1 MMVCRKDDVK
11 RLDTISEVKGFA
23 VTAVAVAGLLAVA
36 GCASA
41 PPTLGGAPDLSVVSS
56 NALPPPGR
64 ADFTAPLAPSYL
76 GPSDLLQVTVAGID
90 WLTDQEIR
98 LDSSGEMSFPLAGPV
113 AAAGLT
119 PRELETLLA
128 QQLVKRGQLVN
139 PQVTVN
145 VKETFSRS
153 VTIEGQV
160 KKAGVY
166 PVSGKI
172 TLLQAIAL
180 AQSTDEFSS
189 LDDVVV
195 FRTVDN
201 QRYAALYDLKA
212 IRRGVYA
219 DPDIY
224 PNDIVMVGDDRGR
237 RLFRDLLAI
246 IPLITTPLVVAI
258 R

>member
-1 MMVCRKDDVK
+1 MR
-11 RLDTISEVKGFA
+11 RLYTIKKAQGFA
-23 VTAVAVAGLLAVA
+23 GPALALVGLLALA
-36 GCASA
+36 GCASGR
-41 PPTLGGAPDLSVVSS
+41 PTLGGAPNLTVVES
-56 NALPPPGR
+56 NALPSPGR
-64 ADFTAPLAPSYL
+64 ADFTAPVAPSFL
-76 GPSDLLQVTVAGID
+76 GPSDLLQITVAGID

-98 LDSSGEMSFPLAGPV
+98 IDSSGEMSFPLAGSV
-113 AAAGLT
+113 DAAGLT

-128 QQLVKRGQLVN
+128 EQLVNRGQLVN
-139 PQVTVN
+139 PQVSVN
-145 VKETFSRS
+145 VKETLSRS

-160 KKAGVY
+160 KKAGIY
-166 PVSGKI
+166 PITGKI

-212 IRRGVYA
+212 IRHGVYE
-219 DPDIY
+219 DPVIF

-237 RLFRDLLAI
+237 RLFRDLLSI
-246 IPLITTPLVVAI
+246 IPLVTTPLVIAL

>member
-1 MMVCRKDDVK
+1 MKVCRKNDVR
-11 RLDTISEVKGFA
+11 RLFTIKKAQGFA
-23 VTAVAVAGLLAVA
+23 GNAFALVGLLALA
-36 GCASA
+36 GCASG
-41 PPTLGGAPDLSVVSS
+41 PPTLGGAPNLSVVPS
-56 NALPPPGR
+56 NALPSPGR
-64 ADFTAPLAPSYL
+64 ADFMASVAPSFL

-98 LDSSGEMSFPLAGPV
+98 IDSSGEMSFPLAGSV

-119 PRELETLLA
+119 PRELETVIA
-128 QQLVKRGQLVN
+128 EQLVKRGQLVN
-139 PQVTVN
+139 PQVSVN
-145 VKETFSRS
+145 VKEALSRS

-160 KKAGVY
+160 KKAGIY
-166 PVSGKI
+166 PITGKI
-172 TLLQAIAL
+172 TLLQALAL

-212 IRRGVYA
+212 IRHGVYE
-219 DPDIY
+219 DPAIF

-246 IPLITTPLVVAI
+246 IPLVTTPLVVAI

>member
-1 MMVCRKDDVK
+1 
-11 RLDTISEVKGFA
+11 
-23 VTAVAVAGLLAVA
+23 
-36 GCASA
+36 
-41 PPTLGGAPDLSVVSS
+41 
-56 NALPPPGR
+56 
-64 ADFTAPLAPSYL
+64 
-76 GPSDLLQVTVAGID
+76 VAGID

-98 LDSSGEMSFPLAGPV
+98 IDSSGEMSFPLAGPV
-113 AAAGLT
+113 TAAGLT
-119 PRELETLLA
+119 PRELEALLVE
-128 QQLVKRGQLVN
+128 QLVKRGQLVN

-145 VKETFSRS
+145 VKETLSRS

-160 KKAGVY
+160 KKAGIY
-166 PVSGKI
+166 PITGKI

-195 FRTVDN
+195 FRTVGN

-212 IRRGVYA
+212 IRHGVYE
-219 DPDIY
+219 DPAIFS
-224 PNDIVMVGDDRGR
+224 NDIVLVGDDRGR

-246 IPLITTPLVVAI
+246 IPLVTTPLVVAI